1 MTGGSQA
8 DGVRVA
14 ACSGEFDRDTVP
26 VPADVCEREAGAAEL
41 LVLDVA
47 RVTFA
52 GSAFLNLMIRLH
64 RTRPLV
70 LEGPLP
76 HQLFRRLEPSGAL
89 GLFEVRGTERVTDTT
104 ACTDSCARPRVAGS
118 VQRNPRPDCRHDGD
132 HLRLTAAA
140 PATAAFV
147 LLEPMT
153 TEAALTSL
161 NISPGSLRNASIGRI
176 ICVRWTHKRKRATWR
191 NRRPTA

>member
-52 GSAFLNLMIRLH
+52 GSAFLNPMIRLH
-64 RTRPLV
+64 RTRPLW
-70 LEGPLP
+70 LAPPAL
-76 HQLFRRLEPSGAL
+76 RRLEPSGAL
-89 GLFEVRGTERVTDTT
+89 GLFEVR
-104 ACTDSCARPRVAGS
+104 
-118 VQRNPRPDCRHDGD
+118 DG
-132 HLRLTAAA
+132 
-140 PATAAFV
+140 P
-147 LLEPMT
+147 
-153 TEAALTSL
+153 
-161 NISPGSLRNASIGRI
+161 NG
-176 ICVRWTHKRKRATWR
+176 
-191 NRRPTA
+191 